1 MEGYWEGQYGGGC
14 AVDPLEEVHCEDT
27 LTISAIK
34 GDIDV
39 EGGGEHIMDIG
50 LTDCPVDVCKTALT
64 LPGDEQ
70 STESVEEEF
79 QDQSPVRARQQNSL
93 MG

>member
-1 MEGYWEGQYGGGC
+1 
-14 AVDPLEEVHCEDT
+14 
-27 LTISAIK
+27 
-34 GDIDV
+34 
-39 EGGGEHIMDIG
+39 MDIG

-70 STESVEEEF
+70 STESVEEEL

-93 MG
+93 MGQFHIRMKVSGAEVKGEDEGEVGDRGKGGQKQ